1 MANRTTQHEREE
13 APTGDPLGGKTEEPE
28 VDEERARRAAN
39 LFDLRRL
46 IGGLF
51 IIYGVI
57 LTVMGI
63 GASDAEIDK
72 AAGINMNLWVGLSM
86 LGVGALFL
94 LWAFARPLSEQLEE
108 DEEPEEEPKEDDRT
122 VRGAPAPVGPDA
134 AAFAGSE
141 TTSRRARRDRAG
153 TGGEQRFRR

>member
-1 MANRTTQHEREE
+1 MADHTTESRREE
-13 APTGDPLGGKTEEPE
+13 APTGDPLIGKTEEAAI
-28 VDEERARRAAN
+28 DEERARRAAN

-72 AAGINMNLWVGLSM
+72 AAGINMNLWVGLAM
-86 LGVGALFL
+86 LGVGGLFL

-108 DEEPEEEPKEDDRT
+108 DEEPEEDDRT

-141 TTSRRARRDRAG
+141 TTSRWARRDRPGAG
-153 TGGEQRFRR
+153 GDEPVRP

>member
-1 MANRTTQHEREE
+1 MADHTNERTTKAEP
-13 APTGDPLGGKTEEPE
+13 AGDPLIGKTDEAP

-51 IIYGVI
+51 ILYGVI

-63 GASDAEIDK
+63 GASDEEIRK
-72 AAGINMNLWVGLSM
+72 AAGINLNLWVGLS
-86 LGVGALFL
+86 LLAVGALFL

-108 DEEPEEEPKEDDRT
+108 DEEEEAPPERDRT

-134 AAFAGSE
+134 AAFGGSE
-141 TTSRRARRDRAG
+141 TTSRRARRDRPGA
-153 TGGEQRFRR
+153 GGERRVRPE

>member
-1 MANRTTQHEREE
+1 MANRTTESRGEE
-13 APTGDPLGGKTEEPE
+13 ASTGDPLIGKTEEAA

-72 AAGINMNLWVGLSM
+72 AAGINVNLWVGLSM
-86 LGVGALFL
+86 LAVGALFL
-94 LWAFARPLSEQLEE
+94 LWAFARPLSEQLDEE
-108 DEEPEEEPKEDDRT
+108 EEPEEYDERS
-122 VRGAPAPVGPDA
+122 GAPAPVGAEA
-134 AAFAGSE
+134 AALDGSQPTGRGAGS
-141 TTSRRARRDRAG
+141 DRADA
-153 TGGEQRFRR
+153 GGDERVRR

>member
-1 MANRTTQHEREE
+1 MPNHTTEGAGARTEP
-13 APTGDPLGGKTEEPE
+13 PTGDPLIGRTEEAGI
-28 VDEERARRAAN
+28 DEERARRAAN

-51 IIYGVI
+51 VLYGVI

-63 GASDAEIDK
+63 GASDEEIDK
-72 AAGINMNLWVGLSM
+72 AAGINLNLWVGLAM
-86 LGVGALFL
+86 LAVGALFL
-94 LWAFARPLSEQLEE
+94 VWAFARPLSEQLEE
-108 DEEPEEEPKEDDRT
+108 EEDREEEDRT
-122 VRGAPAPVGPDA
+122 VPGAPAPVGADA

-153 TGGEQRFRR
+153 TGGEQRFRPE